1 MGSSLE
7 DFAQRQSMFRKV
19 GKGAEKC
26 GRETEME
33 RQAVTHGEMERQAVT
48 HGEMERQAVTHR
60 GEASILK

>member
-1 MGSSLE
+1 
-7 DFAQRQSMFRKV
+7 MFRKV

-33 RQAVTHGEMERQAVT
+33 RQAVTHGEMECQAVT